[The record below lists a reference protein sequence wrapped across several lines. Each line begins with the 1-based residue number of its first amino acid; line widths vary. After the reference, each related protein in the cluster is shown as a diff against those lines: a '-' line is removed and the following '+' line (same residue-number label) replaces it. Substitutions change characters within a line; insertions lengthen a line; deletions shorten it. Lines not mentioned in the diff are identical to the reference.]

1 MRIRLALSLGLAS
14 VVACDA
20 HGYLASLPTDQIN
33 CITQFCTIPPGDLV
47 FDSDRSG
54 NHEIWTMRA
63 DGGSPRQITN
73 DRAYDNWRPRVAAD
87 RRRILFYRTAA
98 GGAGDSTRASLWMV
112 NSDGTGLAEV
122 RPMGR
127 DGWTMQGHA
136 EWAPGGQQIAMYG
149 GVGGGSQIFITDR
162 SGKIVTQ
169 VTSRPGYNIDVSWSP
184 DARLLLFSGCSATPC
199 TANDY
204 EIYTVKTN
212 GDSVTRLTTNTR
224 PDYDPSYSPSGL
236 NVAWL
241 EKTADAGNGALG
253 TWGIRSVVLQGG
265 TQRTVIDDSQVNDSF
280 AWSLD
285 GAWLVFRRK
294 EPSVSTRWRIFR
306 IRVDGSSLQ
315 ELTIGASGNSEYPG
329 P

>member
-33 CITQFCTIPPGDLV
+33 CVTQFCTIPPGDLV

-87 RRRILFYRTAA
+87 RRRILFYRSAA
-98 GGAGDSTRASLWMV
+98 GSAGDSTRASLWMV

-149 GVGGGSQIFITDR
+149 GVGGASQIFITDR
-162 SGKIVTQ
+162 SGKVVTQ

-236 NVAWL
+236 SVGWL
-241 EKTADAGNGALG
+241 EKTADAGNGTRG
-253 TWGIRSVVLQGG
+253 TWGIRVLTLGG

-285 GAWLVFRRK
+285 GAWLVFRRM

-306 IRVDGSSLQ
+306 MRVDGTSLQ
-315 ELTIGASGNSEYPG
+315 ELTVGTAGNSEYPG